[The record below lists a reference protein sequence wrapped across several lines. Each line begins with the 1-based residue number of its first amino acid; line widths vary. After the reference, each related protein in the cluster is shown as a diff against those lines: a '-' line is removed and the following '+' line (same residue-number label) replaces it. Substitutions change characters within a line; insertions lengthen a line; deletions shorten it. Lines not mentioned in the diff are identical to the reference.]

1 MWRSRARLG
10 LGLGAIIV
18 ALTWP
23 AAPAARAAP
32 ADVGTWQVS
41 PGLAHA
47 SAAATLA
54 FTYTAP
60 AQPPSLDLTL
70 TVDLPADWTAAAPA
84 TVSCGDSDCAV
95 TSQTSTQLV
104 VRMYL
109 RVASP
114 LTLEYPATAPGY
126 ATTSAFTASEQ
137 WAGQPPV
144 TDQLA
149 PLQVTVECP
158 NDGTGMMSVDP
169 SAETAGSSQ
178 TLTFTYTAGSCGVG
192 AGGLVAVTVPGG
204 WTPPSTTAGTPGFA
218 TWAGGTV
225 SVTGSTITVPVGNLA
240 PGGQVSFAY
249 EMPQAPGSPA
259 GYTFAAAEQ
268 SGADGSLQ
276 ALAASPLV
284 TVMPVVPPPTTP
296 AGGGGTT
303 PAGGGGTT
311 PAGGGGTTPAGGGG
325 TTPAGKVKTAHP
337 ALNWLPVVLLVI
349 GLVLAAGTTGRL
361 AFRGLRRRVHGT
373 AADVRTVPHTGP
385 PTTVVIRDTGP
396 RPALTVRIEP
406 HDSAAVT
413 TIEETRP

>member
-23 AAPAARAAP
+23 AAPAAWAAP
-32 ADVGTWQVS
+32 AESGTWQAS
-41 PGLAHA
+41 ASMAQA
-47 SAAATLA
+47 SAATTLT
-54 FTYTAP
+54 FSYTAP
-60 AQPPSLDLTL
+60 AQTPSLDPTV
-70 TVDLPADWTAAAPA
+70 TVDLPADWTATGPA
-84 TVSCGDSDCAV
+84 TVSCQRSDCAL

-104 VRMYL
+104 VQMNL
-109 RVASP
+109 DVA
-114 LTLEYPATAPGY
+114 TTFVLEYPATAPGY
-126 ATTSAFTASEQ
+126 ATTSTFTAAEQ
-137 WAGQPPV
+137 FGSGPA
-144 TDQLA
+144 DQLA
-149 PLQVTVECP
+149 PLQVTVNCP
-158 NDGTGMMSVDP
+158 DDGTGRMTVDP
-169 SAETAGSSQ
+169 SAETAGASQ

-192 AGGLVAVTVPGG
+192 AGGRVAVTVPGG
-204 WTPPSTTAGTPGFA
+204 WTPPNTTAGTPGFA
-218 TWAGGTV
+218 TWAGGIV
-225 SVTGSTITVPVGNLA
+225 SVSGSTITVPVGNLA

-249 EMPQAPGSPA
+249 EMSQAPGSPA

-296 AGGGGTT
+296 AGGGG
-303 PAGGGGTT
+303 GTT
-311 PAGGGGTTPAGGGG
+311 PAGGGGTTPAGRGG

-337 ALNWLPVVLLVI
+337 GLDWLPVVVLVI
-349 GLVLAAGTTGRL
+349 GLVLAAGTAGRL
-361 AFRGLRRRVHGT
+361 AFRGLRQRGHGT

-396 RPALTVRIEP
+396 RPALTVRIER